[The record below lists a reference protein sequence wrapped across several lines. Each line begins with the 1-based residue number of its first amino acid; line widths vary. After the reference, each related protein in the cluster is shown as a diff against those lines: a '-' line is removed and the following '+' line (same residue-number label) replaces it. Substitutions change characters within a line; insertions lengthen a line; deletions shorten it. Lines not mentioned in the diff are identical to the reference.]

1 MNVLTA
7 LHSLSGAFKSP
18 NKNWPKSRNFLNK
31 RKGSV
36 NSYEKGKPSSRQRD
50 F

>member
-18 NKNWPKSRNFLNK
+18 NKNWPKIRNFLNK
-31 RKGSV
+31 TKGSV